1 MKLLLTV
8 LIGVMALLVSCTAPA
23 TPAPT
28 AAPTVARPT
37 LVPTN
42 PPTSTPTN
50 APAATN
56 TAQPPTAAPID
67 TAVPTVESSPTA
79 AAKPTAEI
87 VYMTY
92 KDFEIVPAEVTIKAG
107 TKVVF
112 LIKSDS
118 KMPHQPYTF
127 DTKDPFESP
136 AGLGD
141 GSSFAHTFKVVG
153 TITIHCGYHDNMV
166 AKVNV
171 TP

>member
-1 MKLLLTV
+1 MKITLV
-8 LIGVMALLVSCTAPA
+8 ALIGIAALIVSCSAPV
-23 TPAPT
+23 APT
-28 AAPTVARPT
+28 ATTAPTVRAPT
-37 LVPTN
+37 LAPTN
-42 PPTSTPTN
+42 LPTQAPTA

-56 TAQPPTAAPID
+56 TAQPPTAAP
-67 TAVPTVESSPTA
+67 TNTSVPTVEPSPTI
-79 AAKPTAEI
+79 AAKPTAAI

-118 KMPHQPYTF
+118 KMFHQPYTF
-127 DTKDPFESP
+127 DAKDPFESP

-141 GSSFAHTFKVVG
+141 GANFAHTFNVVG
-153 TITIHCGYHDNMV
+153 TVTIHCGYHDNMI

-171 TP
+171 TQ

>member
-8 LIGVMALLVSCTAPA
+8 LIGVAALLVSCTAPG

-28 AAPTVARPT
+28 LAPTAVLPTLPPTTRPT
-37 LVPTN
+37 DVPTV
-42 PPTSTPTN
+42 

-56 TAQPPTAAPID
+56 TAQPPTAAPVD
-67 TAVPTVESSPTA
+67 TLVPTAEPSPTI

-92 KDFEIVPAEVTIKAG
+92 EDFEIVPAEVTIKVGA
-107 TKVVF
+107 KVVF

-118 KMPHQPYTF
+118 KMLHQPYTF
-127 DTKDPFESP
+127 DAKDPFESP

-141 GSSFAHTFKVVG
+141 GASFAHTFSVAG
-153 TITIHCGYHDNMV
+153 TITIHCGYHDNMI

-171 TP
+171 IP